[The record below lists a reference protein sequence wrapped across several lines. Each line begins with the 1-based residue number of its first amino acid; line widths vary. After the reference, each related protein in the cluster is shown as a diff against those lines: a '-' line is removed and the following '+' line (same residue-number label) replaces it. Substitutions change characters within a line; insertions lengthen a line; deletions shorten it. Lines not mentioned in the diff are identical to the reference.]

1 MVSSMS
7 SLEKTSLFVWFFP
20 SCCTPRDL
28 RKTSV
33 DLHGFFDVHPWENSV
48 FVWFFPSRCT
58 HRDLRK
64 TSVDLH
70 GFVDV
75 HHWENSV
82 FVRSLCCVVPLTRTC
97 CTFDSQQHKEQTL
110 GWNQAAIKVFS
121 QNITKVIYNS
131 GTRLDFFTF
140 WHISP
145 LSKKSSKQDFFYSFF
160 TEKSNTFLSQSLI
173 FLRIFFPYF
182 SFI

>member
-58 HRDLRK
+58 HRGLRK
-64 TSVDLH
+64 TSVDLR
-70 GFVDV
+70 GFFDV
-75 HHWENSV
+75 HPWENSV

-121 QNITKVIYNS
+121 QNITKVIYNTARFLHFS
-131 GTRLDFFTF
+131 AYFTAIKTIIKTIKIF
-140 WHISP
+140 SIRFSP
-145 LSKKSSKQDFFYSFF
+145 KRATHFCK
-160 TEKSNTFLSQSLI
+160 N
-173 FLRIFFPYF
+173 PWYF
-182 SFI
+182 

>member
-1 MVSSMS
+1 MLCRVRTKTGTYVKHRRIYMVSSMS

-33 DLHGFFDVHPWENSV
+33 DLHGFFDVHP
-48 FVWFFPSRCT
+48 
-58 HRDLRK
+58 
-64 TSVDLH
+64 
-70 GFVDV
+70 
-75 HHWENSV
+75 WENSV

-140 WHISP
+140 RHISP
-145 LSKKSSKQDFFYSFF
+145 LSKES
-160 TEKSNTFLSQSLI
+160 TFNAHLSVIKTIKI
-173 FLRIFFPYF
+173 FSIRFSPKRATHFCHNPWYF
-182 SFI
+182 